1 MELLNQARQAL
12 ISRIQ
17 SEISRRRKAGIQ
29 QDDVLNALMSI
40 TEVEVPDY
48 DICCIMV
55 GMMVAASAT
64 TAALIPWVLKYL
76 DNFPEVHQRVQV
88 KSCFFHRFMMR

>member
-1 MELLNQARQAL
+1 LLNQARQVL
-12 ISRIQ
+12 VSRIQ

-40 TEVEVPDY
+40 REVEVPDY
-48 DICCIMV
+48 DICSIMV
-55 GMMVAASAT
+55 GIMFAVSDT
-64 TAALIPWVLKYL
+64 TAALILWVLKYL

-88 KSCFFHRFMMR
+88 KSCFTIDL